1 MLRRVALMLLPA
13 VLLAPSASLA
23 AGSYCVGARVAL
35 GVSPTNVRM
44 AVGCP
49 MSEPPGQSKVSLRV
63 VKWCNLPAPHD
74 QVLFKF
80 KPLLRNE
87 GQQAI
92 NIGLTHWRLLVSEF
106 VQGRWRPPPSSY
118 PTGRP
123 VVVRWAG
130 RGWWAV
136 PPNPDGAA
144 EPDPFSEGGPT
155 FATHWDGTYLGP
167 GATYFRPANRQGDLV
182 FYVPVNDRA
191 NRDNL
196 MGDVALGYFVN
207 RSPSVVVPS
216 SEWGPKR
223 PAGSF

>member
-130 RGWWAV
+130 RSWWAV
-136 PPNPDGAA
+136 LQTLMEQRNQTRFQRAA
-144 EPDPFSEGGPT
+144 QRSRLIGMELISVRG
-155 FATHWDGTYLGP
+155 YL
-167 GATYFRPANRQGDLV
+167 F
-182 FYVPVNDRA
+182 
-191 NRDNL
+191 
-196 MGDVALGYFVN
+196 
-207 RSPSVVVPS
+207 PSG
-216 SEWGPKR
+216 E
-223 PAGSF
+223 